1 MSWKPLRDSGEET
14 SPLQI
19 EDHRT
24 LLISGD
30 PVIWSMLAYIALGE
44 RFPNLAS
51 WVTENKAMK
60 SLGGILQATYTIFG
74 SPIASPICLPGYY
87 KHFSIE

>member
-19 EDHRT
+19 ENHRT

-44 RFPNLAS
+44 RFPNRAS
-51 WVTENKAMK
+51 WVTENQAMK

-74 SPIASPICLPGYY
+74 CASPLCLPGYY
-87 KHFSIE
+87 KHFSVE